1 MSTLE
6 EYVKGLDALKIK
18 NVQTYYSPGTR
29 ERASKLASMADR
41 SYTFLKGFFKADA
54 DLSLLVLDSDDWNK
68 RFPTAPYGL
77 LVTDMGAIHLAAETE
92 TPAIKALSPMFDNC
106 PEALKKS
113 LTSAVGDEEVAFT
126 RALQILFDHLIV
138 HEFTHGFQEKRRI
151 RFGAAW
157 LSELFADYTTY
168 AFLKRFKAE
177 YKKDLRVVEIVAKTM
192 YKGGRP
198 LVKHTSLEDF
208 ERLYARV
215 GLLNYVW
222 YHGKFFVGVFELYSK
237 YGESFI
243 NNLIDTFEVTDDI
256 IAKRIG
262 VSCKGFEQW
271 LRTWRKE
278 N

>member
-1 MSTLE
+1 VSTLE
-6 EYVKGLDALKIK
+6 EYVKGLDVLKVKI
-18 NVQTYYSPGTR
+18 VPTYYSPGAR
-29 ERASKLASMADR
+29 ERAYELASKADR
-41 SYTFLKGFFKADA
+41 SYAFLKGFFKADA
-54 DLSLLVLDSDDWNK
+54 DLVLLVLNSDDWSK
-68 RFPTAPYGL
+68 RTSFPYGVL
-77 LVTDMGAIHLAAETE
+77 YSEMGAVHLAADIE
-92 TPAIKALSPMFDNC
+92 TPAIKSLSPMFDNC
-106 PEALKKS
+106 PEVLKKA
-113 LTSAVGDEEVAFT
+113 LTSAVGYEEAAFT
-126 RALQILFDHLIV
+126 SAVQILFDHTIV

-157 LSELFADYTTY
+157 LSELFADYAIY
-168 AFLKRFKAE
+168 AFLKRFEAK
-177 YKKDLRVVEIVAKTM
+177 YKKDLHVVEILAKAM
-192 YKGGRP
+192 YEGGRP

-215 GLLNYVW
+215 GFLNYVW
-222 YHGKFFVGVFELYSK
+222 YHGKFLIGVFELYNK

-243 NNLIDTFEVTDDI
+243 NNLIDTFKVTDDI

>member
-1 MSTLE
+1 VSTLE

-18 NVQTYYSPGTR
+18 IVQTYYSPGTR

-41 SYTFLKGFFKADA
+41 SYTFLKDLFKADA
-54 DLSLLVLDSDDWNK
+54 DLVLLVLDSKDWSK
-68 RFPTAPYGL
+68 RTSFPYGVL
-77 LVTDMGAIHLAAETE
+77 FSEMGAIHLTADVE
-92 TPAIKALSPMFDNC
+92 TPAIKSLSPMFDNC
-106 PEALKKS
+106 PEALKKA
-113 LTSAVGDEEVAFT
+113 LTSAVGHKEASFNQAMQT
-126 RALQILFDHLIV
+126 LFDHLIV
-138 HEFTHGFQEKRRI
+138 HEFTHGFQEKTRI

-168 AFLKRFKAE
+168 AFLKRFEAQ
-177 YKKDLRVVEIVAKTM
+177 YRKDLHMTEAVVRVM
-192 YKGGRP
+192 YEGGRP

-215 GLLNYVW
+215 GFLNYVW
-222 YHGKFFVGVFELYSK
+222 YHGKFFMGVFELYNK

-243 NNLIDTFEVTDDI
+243 NNLIDTFKVTDDI